1 MHNTNTLTL
10 VHLHIENTLVFGYNK
25 LNKSINY
32 IFLRRQSLM
41 SKYFKDVNTLEE
53 LRRQYRDLLKKYH
66 PDNKD
71 GSTQSTQE
79 INAEYDKLFKL
90 LKDRHE
96 SKTTDNKENNA
107 KTDFNNMKYDFSEDA
122 KLREVLNK
130 IIHFD
135 GITIEIIGNWI
146 WCFDSYGYRKELKE
160 LGFKYAHNKKAWY
173 FHTEAFRK
181 RSHKKLSIE
190 DIRNYYGSTEV
201 ETDGT
206 KRLKQA

>member
-1 MHNTNTLTL
+1 
-10 VHLHIENTLVFGYNK
+10 
-25 LNKSINY
+25 
-32 IFLRRQSLM
+32 M
-41 SKYFKDVNTLEE
+41 SKYFENISTLEQ
-53 LRRQYRDLLKKYH
+53 LRRQYKDLLKKHH
-66 PDNKD
+66 PDNGGNVAD
-71 GSTQSTQE
+71 MQE
-79 INAEYDKLFKL
+79 INAEYDKLFKA

-96 SKTTDNKENNA
+96 SKATYNKESNA

-122 KLREVLNK
+122 KLREMLNK

-135 GITIEIIGNWI
+135 AITIEIIGNWI

-181 RSHKKLSIE
+181 RSHKKLSMD

>member
-1 MHNTNTLTL
+1 
-10 VHLHIENTLVFGYNK
+10 
-25 LNKSINY
+25 
-32 IFLRRQSLM
+32 M

-66 PDNKD
+66 PDNAN
-71 GSTQSTQE
+71 GSTEATQE
-79 INAEYDKLFKL
+79 INAEYDKLFKV
-90 LKDRHE
+90 LKNRHE
-96 SKTTDNKENNA
+96 SKSADNKESNT

-122 KLREVLNK
+122 KLREMLNK

-135 GITIEIIGNWI
+135 GIKIEIIGNWI
-146 WCFDSYGYRKELKE
+146 WCFDSFGYRKELKE

-181 RSHKKLSIE
+181 RSHKKLSME

>member
-1 MHNTNTLTL
+1 MT
-10 VHLHIENTLVFGYNK
+10 
-25 LNKSINY
+25 
-32 IFLRRQSLM
+32 
-41 SKYFKDVNTLEE
+41 KYFKDVNTLEE
-53 LRRQYRDLLKKYH
+53 LRRQYRDLLKKFH
-66 PDNKD
+66 PDNAN
-71 GSTQSTQE
+71 GSTQATQE
-79 INAEYDKLFKL
+79 INAEYDQLFKV

-96 SKTTDNKENNA
+96 KTADNKENNA

-122 KLREVLNK
+122 KLREVLQQ
-130 IIHFD
+130 IITFE
-135 GITIEIIGNWI
+135 GINIEVCGSWI
-146 WCFDSYGYRKELKE
+146 WAFNSYNYRKELKE

>member
-1 MHNTNTLTL
+1 MA
-10 VHLHIENTLVFGYNK
+10 
-25 LNKSINY
+25 
-32 IFLRRQSLM
+32 
-41 SKYFKDVNTLEE
+41 YFNNINTLEE
-53 LRRQYRDLLKKYH
+53 LRKQYRDLLKIHH
-66 PDNKD
+66 PDNGGNVSD
-71 GSTQSTQE
+71 MQE
-79 INAEYDKLFKL
+79 INAEYDKMFKT

-96 SKTTDNKENNA
+96 SKTTDGKESNT

-122 KLREVLNK
+122 KLREMLNK

-146 WCFDSYGYRKELKE
+146 WCFDSFGYRKELKE

-181 RSHKKLSIE
+181 RSHKKLSME